1 MAIRGRE
8 VVFFV
13 SRIRQIANRL
23 GSPAL
28 NAESARLLLKARN
41 ANVGAPFSAHS
52 SSPNVKIC
60 DYRELRLLFLII
72 CDLCL
77 QGRYFLSD

>member
-8 VVFFV
+8 VVFFA
-13 SRIRQIANRL
+13 SFLRQNANRR

-41 ANVGAPFSAHS
+41 ANVDAPFSAHK
-52 SSPNVKIC
+52 SSPNVKI
-60 DYRELRLLFLII
+60 
-72 CDLCL
+72 
-77 QGRYFLSD
+77 

>member
-13 SRIRQIANRL
+13 LRLRQNANRL

-41 ANVGAPFSAHS
+41 ANVCAPFSAHR
-52 SSPNVKIC
+52 SSPNVKIW
-60 DYRELRLLFLII
+60 DHRELRLLFLVM
-72 CDLCL
+72 CELCL
-77 QGRYFLSD
+77 QGQYFLSD